1 MLDNQWIDER
11 WTPGRIVAHIYDTA
25 AQARQYV
32 AWVEIEGG
40 EVIQRVWAY
49 RKTKKYGTEY
59 TEVIRRVTNFGT
71 WYRNMYYT
79 GIGGWQ
85 VVYQPADKKK
95 CYYGYED
102 IKFDEAWFDV
112 WDRAESNYFKGWY
125 KTLNIAEVFKGTEY
139 EYCGYSGGDLI
150 DYLEQ
155 YQKNNRVEMFGKLCI
170 FPEKSYIKK
179 AAKDP
184 GFIRYLRE
192 HTEEARRY
200 GPKATIYAYNHKMEI
215 REALDELEKR
225 RLVMMAAPNVKR
237 ANLDP
242 LRVMKYVKKAKG
254 YSDYNDYLEAVL
266 ELNLD
271 LKDTK
276 IAFPKDFETAHD
288 MRIEEYRT
296 LVRHKD
302 EERKKKDNEAFRRR
316 MEKISDA
323 EILIAD
329 WFFILPSN
337 IFDLVSEGEALHH
350 CVGKLGYDKKV
361 INGESIIAFMRPAGK
376 TDVPYITIEYGI
388 PKKKVVQAH
397 GNRNSN
403 PTPDE
408 WDAIQAWEKIM
419 AKRME

>member
-1 MLDNQWIDER
+1 
-11 WTPGRIVAHIYDTA
+11 
-25 AQARQYV
+25 
-32 AWVEIEGG
+32 
-40 EVIQRVWAY
+40 
-49 RKTKKYGTEY
+49 
-59 TEVIRRVTNFGT
+59 
-71 WYRNMYYT
+71 
-79 GIGGWQ
+79 
-85 VVYQPADKKK
+85 
-95 CYYGYED
+95 
-102 IKFDEAWFDV
+102 
-112 WDRAESNYFKGWY
+112 
-125 KTLNIAEVFKGTEY
+125 
-139 EYCGYSGGDLI
+139 
-150 DYLEQ
+150 
-155 YQKNNRVEMFGKLCI
+155 
-170 FPEKSYIKK
+170 
-179 AAKDP
+179 
-184 GFIRYLRE
+184 
-192 HTEEARRY
+192 
-200 GPKATIYAYNHKMEI
+200 
-215 REALDELEKR
+215 
-225 RLVMMAAPNVKR
+225 
-237 ANLDP
+237 
-242 LRVMKYVKKAKG
+242 
-254 YSDYNDYLEAVL
+254 
-266 ELNLD
+266 
-271 LKDTK
+271 
-276 IAFPKDFETAHD
+276 

-323 EILIAD
+323 EIQIAD